1 LKITKKATDRSL
13 KNCNK
18 LTLGILD
25 SFCQQLFDKFTGRAK
40 ELTPTL
46 HPSNLENNVKMIYK
60 IFNPFL
66 ATQVSP
72 GSRIKKFLNALHS
85 TKGG

>member
-1 LKITKKATDRSL
+1 MKITKKATDRSL

-46 HPSNLENNVKMIYK
+46 HPSNLENNVKNDIQN
-60 IFNPFL
+60 FQSFFSNPGIPWV
-66 ATQVSP
+66 AY
-72 GSRIKKFLNALHS
+72 
-85 TKGG
+85 